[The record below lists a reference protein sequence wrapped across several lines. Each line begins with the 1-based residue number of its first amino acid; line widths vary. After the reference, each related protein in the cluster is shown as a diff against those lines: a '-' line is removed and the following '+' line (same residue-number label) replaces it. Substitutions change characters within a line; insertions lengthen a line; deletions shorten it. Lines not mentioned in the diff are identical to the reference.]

1 MTASAHTAA
10 TERGSAW
17 EQFAPL
23 YDEHHEHLYRVALL
37 LCHGDRAA
45 AEDATAEAFIKVH
58 TAWAEGRVEQFFPY
72 ARQTLVNHVI
82 GQARRQQVANRYL
95 RRETADGRGSRG
107 TEEHVVD
114 SDATFALLQKLP
126 VGQRTAVVLR
136 FYEDLPYDR
145 IAAAVGVSVG
155 TAKSQVSLGLA
166 RMRELMGVES

>member
-1 MTASAHTAA
+1 MSASAQSTP
-10 TERGSAW
+10 ERGYGW

-58 TAWAEGRVEQFFPY
+58 AAWAEGGVDHFFAY

-82 GQARRQQVANRYL
+82 GQARRQHVADRHL
-95 RRETADGRGSRG
+95 ARGRGDHRG
-107 TEEHVVD
+107 VRSAEDHVVD
-114 SDATFALLQKLP
+114 TDATFKLLQQLP
-126 VGQRTAVVLR
+126 LGQRTAVVLR
-136 FYEDLPYDR
+136 YYEDMPYDR
-145 IAAAVGVSVG
+145 IAATVGVSVG

-166 RMRELMGVES
+166 RMRELMGVQPA